1 MASGDPVLASDAP
14 RLVARTTRV
23 TSSTA
28 ATTTEIPVTRIDDIP
43 VFAGKAY
50 MILTSNINLDASVAN
65 DIGDVRLRVKQGSVT
80 GGQAAI
86 TDTEIGHM
94 RTGQQSISL
103 SNMLPLMQM
112 YYPSSDGYLSI
123 LISVIRVS
131 GTGNFAIL
139 DATGENFNVT
149 VWESDDPGDTGVQL

>member
-23 TSSTA
+23 TTSGT
-28 ATTTEIPVTRIDDIP
+28 ATTTEIPVSRIDDIP

-50 MILTSNINLDASVAN
+50 MIVTSNINLDASVAN
-65 DIGDVRLRVKQGSVT
+65 DIGDVRLRVKFGTVT

-94 RTGQQSISL
+94 RMGQQSTTL
-103 SNMLPLMQM
+103 SNMAPLMQM
-112 YYPSSDGYLSI
+112 YYPSQDGYLSALFSI
-123 LISVIRVS
+123 IRVS

-139 DATGENFNVT
+139 CATGENFNMT